1 MEHDRLREARVPER
15 GDESDAS
22 EELREPGR
30 EREGVKAGRG
40 GGCLRE
46 HEKERNQSRRERKIE
61 RETGP
66 AVQYRG
72 DRSREASSESV
83 SHALEKTRQKGEKDP
98 HRPGVY
104 SDSLC

>member
-1 MEHDRLREARVPER
+1 MPEG
-15 GDESDAS
+15 GDEGDAS
-22 EELREPGR
+22 EELREAGR
-30 EREGVKAGRG
+30 EREGEKAGRG
-40 GGCLRE
+40 GGCVKE
-46 HEKERNQSRRERKIE
+46 HEKERNECRRERKIE

-98 HRPGVY
+98 HRSGVY